1 MRIRLLLVI
10 VFQITFGNLLFA
22 DNNALH
28 FYSDLAHSI
37 SSVSGNVD
45 LYFSS
50 GYWTKTQGPLKIIFL
65 LSDHEKANFKFSYSG
80 GSLQNGSRIA
90 FSPGIH
96 VWVKSQGAGLS
107 CEIDTLFFDDN
118 GICNDWR
125 VKYDHPGTD
134 NLNLVPK
141 IQDAF
146 RLDFKSESLFDLQLF
161 KNLKGAKR
169 SDGKGNVTTSTT
181 NTPMLAS
188 IIIKKPSDTEP
199 GLAVSF
205 IPNSTIRLSSQL
217 SRGTFDNVFQLSTG
231 SFEIRYLE
239 YDVANQSID
248 CEISQFNVTIQ
259 SGVFQN
265 ADLLL
270 NLGASTSLS
279 FDRVHLYKNDNA
291 TGIDT
296 HGALN
301 TQIGSGTR
309 MNLYKT
315 AKYPAL
321 LVFESGELN
330 LFDFSYSCDDE
341 KQTTFSIGGGSTLKV
356 ATRSGSIPICNN
368 NGYLSINTG
377 RLEAALNGNWNSQ
390 EPNPDAH
397 LTISLLQTTLD
408 GGYMPLAGNNIV
420 AIKSG
425 YVNSEH
431 LQFDGR
437 DISSASGSIKDL
449 NIVLADQSKFALPG
463 SINFTTKAGSV
474 INGATPNNP
483 LVFDAK
489 SNYVSGIFDFNIQY
503 VTLYNSPDQTIALHN
518 GNLRMALSVISPDTI
533 RGNDINFDGTTTISA
548 ASASLNAHFAFTDGT
563 FNLYP
568 SQQPYFSSKFSLQL
582 LPGNPI
588 SFQTPFLKQDDHDIR
603 LFPLNLTLNL
613 TAPVTSPTVN
623 FTVSGRSVHLDT
635 LNMTPLF
642 TLIVPPGKGEHEDKD
657 DINSANGNNG
667 PDWSRACQEVFY
679 LHSGLPPCDAHLYI
693 FPQTISLA
701 SSLQLSISNSII
713 SFNFSKVAMNQAF
726 AEDVNWKKDGCN
738 LPVIGGVIGVVTGMI
753 LFGDLGAT
761 IGGIAGVAAG
771 IRLDHLAE
779 DYVNTQVAALLT
791 KINYS
796 KQWRIL

>member
-1 MRIRLLLVI
+1 MIFGDVLL
-10 VFQITFGNLLFA
+10 A
-22 DNNALH
+22 DNNALN
-28 FYSDLAHSI
+28 FYSDIAHSI

-45 LYFSS
+45 LYFTA
-50 GYWTKTQGPLKIIFL
+50 GYWTKTQGSLKIIFL
-65 LSDHEKANFKFSYSG
+65 LSDRERANFKFSYSG

-96 VWVKSQGAGLS
+96 AWVKSQGAGLS

-169 SDGKGNVTTSTT
+169 SDGNGNIVAGST
-181 NTPMLAS
+181 TPMLTS
-188 IIIKKPSDTEP
+188 IIVKKPSDTEP
-199 GLAVSF
+199 GLAISF

-217 SRGTFDNVFQLSTG
+217 STGTFDNLFQLTTG

-239 YDVANQSID
+239 YDVADQSID

-259 SGVFQN
+259 SGVLQN
-265 ADLLL
+265 TDLLL
-270 NLGASTSLS
+270 NLGASTSLT
-279 FDRVHLYKNDNA
+279 FDRVHLYKNDDA

-315 AKYPAL
+315 SKYPAI

-341 KQTTFSIGGGSTLKV
+341 KRTSFSIGGGSTLKV

-390 EPNPDAH
+390 DPNPDAH

-408 GGYMPLAGNNIV
+408 GGYFPLAGNNIV

-437 DISSASGSIKDL
+437 DISSATGSIKDL

-503 VTLYNSPDQTIALHN
+503 VTLYNSPDQTIALQN
-518 GNLRMALSVISPDTI
+518 GNLKMQLSIISPDTI
-533 RGNDINFDGTTTISA
+533 RGSDINFDGTTTISA
-548 ASASLNAHFAFTDGT
+548 ASASLNAHFTFTDGT

-568 SQQPYFSSKFSLQL
+568 SQQLNFSSKFSLQL
-582 LPGNPI
+582 LPGDPI

-603 LFPLNLTLNL
+603 LFPVKLSLNL
-613 TAPVTSPTVN
+613 TAPVASPVVN
-623 FTVSGRSVHLDT
+623 FTVTGRSVNLDA
-635 LNMTPLF
+635 LNITPQF
-642 TLIVPPGKGEHEDKD
+642 SLIVPAGRGEHENKD
-657 DINSANGNNG
+657 DPNSDIGGKG
-667 PDWSRACQEVFY
+667 PDWAWVCQEVFY
-679 LHSGLPPCDAHLYI
+679 AHFGTSPLSCDAHLYV

-701 SSLQLSISNSII
+701 SSLQLSISNNVI
-713 SFNFSKVAMNQAF
+713 SFNFSKVSMNQTF
-726 AEDVNWKKDGCN
+726 AEDVNWKKNGCD
-738 LPVIGGVIGVVTGMI
+738 LPVIGGILGAITGTV
-753 LFGDLGAT
+753 LFGPMGTT
-761 IGGIAGVAAG
+761 IGGIAGVVGG
-771 IRLDHLAE
+771 IRLDHLVE
-779 DYVNTQVAALLT
+779 DLVNVQVAGVLT
-791 KINYS
+791 SINYN
-796 KQWRIL
+796 KQWQIK